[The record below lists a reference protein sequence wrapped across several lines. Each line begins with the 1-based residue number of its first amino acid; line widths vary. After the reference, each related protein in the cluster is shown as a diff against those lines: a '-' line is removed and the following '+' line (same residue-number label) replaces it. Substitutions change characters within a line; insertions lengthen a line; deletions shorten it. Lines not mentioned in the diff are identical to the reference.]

1 MYHTVEFSIAY
12 TGVLFTIKK
21 VVTDISLNFA
31 LLQMKEAAAMAQ
43 SFRAVPTHAEDS
55 VFES

>member
-1 MYHTVEFSIAY
+1 MYRTVEFSIAY
-12 TGVLFTIKK
+12 TWVLFAIKI

-31 LLQMKEAAAMAQ
+31 FLQMKEAAAMAQ
-43 SFRAVPTHAEDS
+43 SFRAVPTHAEDW